1 MIDGALEGKND
12 LGDAI
17 KGFFGGS
24 GNDQNTAEVILNA
37 DVSEEK
43 LLLPTDAFNANEDTT
58 TE

>member
-1 MIDGALEGKND
+1 MIDGALEGNND

-24 GNDQNTAEVILNA
+24 GNDQNAAEVSVSADINEEELPSDALNA
-37 DVSEEK
+37 NK
-43 LLLPTDAFNANEDTT
+43 DTT